1 MKNLR
6 LNLKAVW
13 YNLIESGEKK
23 EEYREIKD
31 YWTKRLTQEDGTFVE
46 YDTITFVY
54 GYTKR
59 EMTFKCTGI
68 RVGKGNLAWGAPET
82 DEWRKRIGNYFTDKE
97 SARAYREKILC
108 G

>member
-13 YNLIESGEKK
+13 YDMIESGEKK
-23 EEYREIKD
+23 EEYRKIKP
-31 YWTKRLTQEDGTFVE
+31 YWTKRLIENSEEYFFKP

-59 EMTFKCTGI
+59 EMTFKCAGI
-68 RVGKGNLAWGAPET
+68 RVGKGNSAWGAPE
-82 DEWRKRIGNYFTDKE
+82 DDVYIISIG
-97 SARAYREKILC
+97 EKL
-108 G
+108 

>member
-31 YWTKRLTQEDGTFVE
+31 YWTKRLTQEDGTFVG

-54 GYTKR
+54 GYTKK
-59 EMTFKCTGI
+59 EMTFKCAGI
-68 RVGKGNLAWGAPET
+68 RVGKGNPAWGAPE
-82 DEWRKRIGNYFTDKE
+82 DDVYIISIG
-97 SARAYREKILC
+97 EKL
-108 G
+108 

>member
-68 RVGKGNLAWGAPET
+68 RVGQGNPAWGAPE
-82 DEWRKRIGNYFTDKE
+82 DDDVYIISIG
-97 SARAYREKILC
+97 EKL
-108 G
+108 